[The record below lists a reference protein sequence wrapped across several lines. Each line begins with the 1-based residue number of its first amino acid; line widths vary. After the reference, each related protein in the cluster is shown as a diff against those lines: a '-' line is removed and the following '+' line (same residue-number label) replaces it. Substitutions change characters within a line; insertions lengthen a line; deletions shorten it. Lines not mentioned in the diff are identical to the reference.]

1 MLLKAVKRHTN
12 NTRAA
17 AAKYGGI
24 LIFVAMAGLWL
35 SHGVQA
41 QGTDIRFGRNR
52 VQHKEF
58 DWRFYKAEAFD
69 IYFYTGGRNLAR
81 FAGRHATQYLKKLQ
95 DRLDYR
101 AKSRLK
107 LIVYNSYADLRQT
120 NIGYSAKKDDPN
132 GVTPIVDNHA
142 FVYYNGN
149 HFDFLNTIRES
160 IARVL
165 INEMLYGGGI
175 QDRVQNSTLL
185 NLPDWYLQGLADYLG
200 NPLSQEDLS
209 NFRDGILSGK
219 YSKFQQLNKEEK
231 VFISQ
236 LIWRYIA
243 TSYGKSSISNIL
255 YLNKVN
261 KSLESG
267 FAFVLGK
274 DYNELYEEWYRYYRR
289 KFEEN
294 QRPLEKAPSQANL
307 VKTPDAFHKSKVT
320 SAKLGP
326 QGEQLAYVTNNQGR
340 KKVWLYN
347 TKTGDREKIYREGYR
362 AQVLERDYN
371 YPLIAWHPQRP
382 QLMIVDNEKDIVV
395 FKQYNVDEDEI
406 ESRRKNFRL
415 EKITDMNYG
424 PRGNYLALSAIDNGR
439 SDIYLF
445 NWQTNNMRPIT
456 RDPFD
461 DLHPQFTPDGKA
473 LVFSSNRYNDTI
485 KRRRRR
491 RGNALTGFNT
501 SFDIFYYKYRE
512 QGNELQ
518 RLTYTPLIDEFKPN
532 AYDTSYLSYLTTRNG
547 VTNRS
552 ATRLDSLF
560 QYSQITV
567 GYKDSAQFPN
577 DTFRFSKKDSSDLVF
592 PRYALADTGLRFVDT
607 NFYYK
612 DTAYTYTLTN
622 RRRSIR
628 DYQIDHRK
636 KRITE
641 FYKVNGKYRMAHYP
655 LPDSAPAKATNLTMT
670 GYGSVLRDHN
680 RKRIESP
687 LVAAKFSNSPQASTS
702 NDVKP
707 SKGEQDTTE
716 KVDINDYYFQSEFDN
731 QQKQAEKPKAI
742 KDQKSK
748 ENNTGKRPSLGRA
761 RSYELSFTPNYLQSQ
776 LDNSII
782 NTRYLPYNQEN
793 PESSVYNPV
802 LNAMTKM
809 GVSDLFQDYRITGGF
824 RILGNLQ
831 GADYFMRYQNLKQR
845 LDKKWTFFRH
855 GEKKQQGNRRQ
866 VQETS
871 YEIRYSLKWPFN
883 EVTSIK
889 GDVFARR
896 DNNITLSSERR
907 TLEEPNDPQNWL
919 GVDFEYVFDNTLDI
933 GKNTKSGTRFKLYAS
948 GYRAFNLKGFADE
961 KTSFGVIGGDFRN
974 YIPIFRD
981 MILANRLSFA
991 SSFGQAKVVYF
1002 MGGTDNWLFPQFND
1016 EVDVSNEQNY
1026 VYKSPA
1032 TNMRGFDQNIRN
1044 GNSYSLF
1051 NSELRIPLFRMFNN
1065 KPVISPF
1072 FKNFQLIAFGDIGS
1086 AWTGLNPFKKNNALN
1101 EETINRGPL
1110 EISIINLSNPF
1121 VAGYGFGIRTNLLGY
1136 FVRMDYAWGVE
1147 NNLVKNKGKF
1157 YLSLGLDF

>member
-1 MLLKAVKRHTN
+1 MRCGLLLLIIGMLT
-12 NTRAA
+12 
-17 AAKYGGI
+17 
-24 LIFVAMAGLWL
+24 AGNVL
-35 SHGVQA
+35 G

-58 DWRFYKAEAFD
+58 DWRYYKAEAFD

-81 FAGRHATQYLKKLQ
+81 FAGRHATQYLEKLE

-101 AKSRLK
+101 ARNRLT
-107 LIVYNSYADLRQT
+107 LIIYNSYADLRQT
-120 NIGYSAKKDDPN
+120 NIGYTAKKDNPN

-142 FVYYNGN
+142 FVYYNGD
-149 HFDFLNTIRES
+149 HFDLLNNIRES

-165 INEMLYGGGI
+165 MNEMLYGGGI
-175 QDRVQNSTLL
+175 QERVQNSTLL

-200 NPLSQEDLS
+200 NPLSPSELS
-209 NFRDGILSGK
+209 RFRDGILSGK
-219 YSKFQQLNKEEK
+219 YSKFQQLTKEEK
-231 VFISQ
+231 VLISQ
-236 LIWRYIA
+236 FIWRYIA

-289 KFEEN
+289 KFDEN
-294 QRPLEKAPSQANL
+294 QRPLEKAPSKPNL
-307 VKTPDAFHKSKVT
+307 VKTPGAFHKSRVT

-326 QGEQLAYVTNNQGR
+326 KGEKLAYVTNNQGR
-340 KKVWLYN
+340 KKVWIYN
-347 TKTGDREKIYREGYR
+347 TKTQERNKVYREGHR

-371 YPLIAWHPQRP
+371 YPLIAWHPRRP
-382 QLMIVDNEKDIVV
+382 HLMIVDNEKDIVV
-395 FKQYNVDEDEI
+395 FKLYNGDEDKI
-406 ESRRKNFRL
+406 EKRRKNFRV
-415 EKITDMNYG
+415 EKVLDMSYG
-424 PRGNYLALSAIDNGR
+424 PRGNFLALSAIDNGR

-445 NWQTNNMRPIT
+445 NWQTNSMRPIT
-456 RDPFD
+456 RDPYD
-461 DLHPQFTPDGKA
+461 DLHPRFTPDGKA

-491 RGNALTGFNT
+491 RRNALTGFNT
-501 SFDIFYYKYRE
+501 SYDIFYYKYRE
-512 QGNELQ
+512 RGNELK

-532 AYDTSYLSYLTTRNG
+532 AYDTTFFSYLTARNG
-547 VTNRS
+547 IINRS

-567 GYKDSAQFPN
+567 GYEDSARYPN
-577 DTFRFSKKDSSDLVF
+577 DTFRFAKKDSSDLVL
-592 PRYALADTGLRFVDT
+592 PRNALSDDDLRFVDT
-607 NFYYK
+607 HFHYK
-612 DTAYTYTLTN
+612 DTAYTYALTN
-622 RRRSIR
+622 RRRSIK
-628 DYQIDHRK
+628 DYQIDHKR

-641 FYKVNGKYRMAHYP
+641 FYKINGDYRMAQYP
-655 LPDSAPAKATNLTMT
+655 LPDSAPANQINRSMT
-670 GYGSVLRDHN
+670 GFGEVFQEHN

-687 LVAAKFSNSPQASTS
+687 LVSSKFGHSPQVSANPGKSGDKPADTS
-702 NDVKP
+702 K
-707 SKGEQDTTE
+707 E
-716 KVDINDYYFQSEFDN
+716 VDINDYYFQSEFADE
-731 QQKQAEKPKAI
+731 QEAQPPEAVADKPEAASSEEGA
-742 KDQKSK
+742 QS
-748 ENNTGKRPSLGRA
+748 RRMGRA
-761 RSYELSFTPNYLQSQ
+761 RNYYTSFTPNYLQTQ

-782 NTRYLPYNQEN
+782 NTRYLPYDQDN

-802 LNAMTKM
+802 LNAMTQM
-809 GVSDLFQDYRITGGF
+809 GISDLFQDYRITGGF
-824 RILGNLQ
+824 RVLGNLQ
-831 GADYFMRYQNLKQR
+831 GADYFLRYQNLKQR

-866 VQETS
+866 VRETS
-871 YEIRYSLKWPFN
+871 YEIRYSLKWPFS
-883 EVTSIK
+883 EVSAIK
-889 GDVFARR
+889 GDIFARR

-907 TLEEPNDPQNWL
+907 TLEQPNDPQNWL
-919 GVDFEYVFDNTLDI
+919 GLDFEYVFDNTLDI
-933 GKNTKSGTRFKLYAS
+933 GKNTKSGTRFKVYLE
-948 GYRAFNLKGFADE
+948 GYRGFNLKGLADE
-961 KTSFGVIGGDFRN
+961 KTSFGVVGGDFRN

-981 MILANRLSFA
+981 LIWANRLAFA

-1002 MGGTDNWLFPQFND
+1002 MGGTDSWLFPQFND
-1016 EVDVSNEQNY
+1016 EVDVSDEQNY

-1044 GNSYSLF
+1044 GNSYTVF
-1051 NSELRIPLFRMFNN
+1051 NSELRIPVFRLFNN

-1072 FKNFQLIAFGDIGS
+1072 FNNFQLIAFGDIGS

-1110 EISIINLSNPF
+1110 EISVINLSNPF
-1121 VAGYGFGIRTNLLGY
+1121 VAGYGFGVRTNILGY

-1147 NNLVKNKGKF
+1147 NNLVKNRGKF